1 MTEFDKISTAT
12 FEAWQHANTAQFHFL
27 IAYRFGEQ
35 GNARLAR
42 QELKKAVAALDAVL
56 ADQPAPISVEA

>member
-1 MTEFDKISTAT
+1 MNESDKISTAA

-27 IAYRFGEQ
+27 IAYRFGEP
-35 GNARLAR
+35 NSARLAR
-42 QELKKAVAALDAVL
+42 QELKKAVAALDAVE